1 MYAYSTRGEYDG
13 DNNPVSFDIDCYPKA
28 NYQTECE
35 RNKCECDK
43 ELARTLY
50 SLIDTPTGSTLKQEF
65 MTDELG
71 NGYDFVNKC
80 TNPPPAPLPPGIVKP
95 SSYIVRMNSQKCC
108 GPYPNRNPYQD
119 WKQECCSNSYVASL
133 GQC

>member
-1 MYAYSTRGEYDG
+1 MYSYITRGEYDG
-13 DNNPVSFDIDCYPKA
+13 DNKVVSFDIDCNTQA
-28 NYQTECE
+28 NDQCG
-35 RNKCECDK
+35 RNRCECDK

-50 SLIDTPTGSTLKQEF
+50 RLIDTPTGTTLKQEF
-65 MTDELG
+65 MTDEFG
-71 NGYDFVNKC
+71 DGYDFANKC
-80 TNPPPAPLPPGIVKP
+80 TNPPPAPLPSGIEEP
-95 SSYIVRMNSQKCC
+95 SYIVKMNSSKCC